1 MQEHISRYVLKQ
13 QYLTKKVCIDDNNKI
28 NIKMLEGWSR
38 PIKICSVLNPNCKDE
53 VPKLDLTSSLMP
65 R

>member
-1 MQEHISRYVLKQ
+1 MQKHISRYVLKK
-13 QYLTKKVCIDDNNKI
+13 QYLTKKVCIEDNNKI
-28 NIKMLEGWSR
+28 NIELLEGSRR
-38 PIKICSVLNPNCKDE
+38 PIKICSVLNTNCKDE